1 LVYSVLVLEIRLSGC
16 RSLKQKRSLIKPLV
30 SRLHREFN
38 ISVAEINKNDVWDE
52 SVIACGLITNEKG
65 IADAQLNSVLRYVET
80 YWRDIEIVNY
90 SIMFM

>member
-16 RSLKQKRSLIKPLV
+16 RSLKQKRSMIKPLV
-30 SRLHREFN
+30 SRLHRKFN
-38 ISVAEINKNDVWDE
+38 ISVAEINKNDIWDE

>member
-16 RSLKQKRSLIKPLV
+16 RSLKQKRSMIKPLV

>member
-1 LVYSVLVLEIRLSGC
+1 MVYSVLVLEIKLSGC
-16 RSLKQKRSLIKPLV
+16 HSLKQKRNLIKPLI
-30 SRLHREFN
+30 SRLHKEFN
-38 ISVAEINKNDVWDE
+38 ISVAEIDKNDIWDE

-65 IADAQLNSVLRYVET
+65 IADVQLNSVLRFIEK